1 MLINK
6 MLTQTEQRGEGGV
19 CLVFWFLSY
28 CEREMFKFNKMKMA
42 VS

>member
-6 MLTQTEQRGEGGV
+6 MLTQTAQIGEGGV

-28 CEREMFKFNKMKMA
+28 CE
-42 VS
+42 